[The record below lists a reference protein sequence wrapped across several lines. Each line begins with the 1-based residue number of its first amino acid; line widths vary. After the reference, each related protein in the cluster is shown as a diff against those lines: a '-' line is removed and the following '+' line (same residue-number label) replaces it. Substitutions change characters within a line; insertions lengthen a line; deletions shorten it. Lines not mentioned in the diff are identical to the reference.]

1 MNDIV
6 FLSAGNGQ
14 YIESEIVS
22 EFRRETVAAT
32 LYLSDGTRVAR
43 LICDDESDD
52 PEGDVVSQAL
62 AWIRLADDPSARYSL
77 QIARVTQDDYLLIDP
92 LKTTSIADICGVRD
106 GN

>member
-6 FLSAGNGQ
+6 FLSAGNGR
-14 YIESEIVS
+14 YIEAENVS
-22 EFRRETVAAT
+22 AASRDTVAAT

-62 AWIRLADDPSARYSL
+62 AWIRLADDPSARYAL
-77 QIARVTQDDYLLIDP
+77 QIARVTQDDYILIDP
-92 LKTTSIADICGVRD
+92 TRVVSIAEICGAHNGD
-106 GN
+106 